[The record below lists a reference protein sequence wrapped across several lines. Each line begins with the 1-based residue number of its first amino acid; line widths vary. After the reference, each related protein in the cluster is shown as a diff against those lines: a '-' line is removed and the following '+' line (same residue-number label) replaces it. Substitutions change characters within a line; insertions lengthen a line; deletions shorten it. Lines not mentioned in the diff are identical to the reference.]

1 MKRLVLIFMVTFI
14 MLSACGCANDTAT
27 PTTGSVAT
35 SSAADSLSASK
46 AESASSAAEEQAF
59 TLTVPAEHDA
69 VAKAVHD
76 FLDAAKKYDLNDF
89 STTESS
95 ILLSG
100 KAPIPLTVKWSASDS
115 FKADKVTVYLS
126 ENPDMSNAVEYD
138 ATSSKSLSIAYIK
151 TGITYYVRAVA
162 TASDKTVQTEIYP
175 VKIAA
180 GPRLFSTSGCGIS
193 NLRDLGGWT
202 TTDGKLV
209 KQGLIFRSAKYD
221 SITELGKSL
230 LTQTLGIKT
239 EIDFRWDHEIDNT
252 ALRKASPIGEDIKR
266 VRALVNNYA
275 EAIGS
280 KTTTEAMKVFAD
292 WSNYPVL
299 FHCAGG
305 ADRTGTIAF
314 LLNGL
319 LGVDEYSLIAD
330 YELTNDRPRSYGING
345 ANGGFYGLWQAV
357 QKYDGKTMQEK
368 CYNLLLDHKLTEME
382 ISNIYNIMLTNSAVF
397 DASSL
402 GAQSPSD
409 NKLTYKL
416 IMRDSKSVKKVEI
429 GGKSAQ
435 FTLSGD
441 TLTVNANGNGSG
453 IITLDDGATLR
464 FKF

>member
-1 MKRLVLIFMVTFI
+1 MKRLVLIFMVTFLTI
-14 MLSACGCANDTAT
+14 SACGCANNTAT
-27 PTTGSVAT
+27 PTSSSDGTSAPV
-35 SSAADSLSASK
+35 SSATA
-46 AESASSAAEEQAF
+46 SASSTVAEQTF
-59 TLTVPAEHDA
+59 ILTVPTEHDA
-69 VAKAVHD
+69 VAKSVHM
-76 FLDAAKKYDLNDF
+76 FLDATKNYNLNDF

-100 KAPIPLTVKWSASDS
+100 KAPVPLTVKWSASAA
-115 FKADKVTVYLS
+115 FKPEKVTVYLS
-126 ENPDMSNAVEYD
+126 ENSDMSNAVEYD
-138 ATSSKSLSIAYIK
+138 ATDSNSLSIANIK
-151 TGITYYVRAVA
+151 TGITYYVRATA
-162 TASDKTVQTEIYP
+162 TAGESSEQTEIYP

-193 NLRDLGGWT
+193 NLRDLGGWY

-221 SITELGKSL
+221 SITELGKAL
-230 LTQTLGIKT
+230 LTQTFGIKT
-239 EIDFRWDHEIDNT
+239 EIDFRWDHEIENET
-252 ALRKASPIGEDIKR
+252 LRKVSPIGEDIKR

-292 WSNYPVL
+292 WNNYPVL

-314 LLNGL
+314 LINGL

-330 YELTNDRPRSYGING
+330 YELTPERPRSYGMNG
-345 ANGGFYGLWQAV
+345 DNGGFYGLWQAV

-368 CYNLLLDHKLTEME
+368 CYNLLLDHKLTDME
-382 ISNIYNIMLTNSAVF
+382 LSNIYNIMMTDSAVF

-402 GAQSPSD
+402 SAQSPSGG
-409 NKLTYKL
+409 KLTYKL
-416 IMRDSKSVKKVEI
+416 IMRESKSVSKVEI
-429 GGKSAQ
+429 DGKSAQ

-441 TLTVNANGNGSG
+441 TLTVNASGSGLG
-453 IITLDDGATLR
+453 IITLDDGATLK